1 MKKNKDISH
10 FIVSNNEH
18 VSIKLHNIKIE
29 NSNYEKLL
37 AIKIDSKLFFK
48 GHYDRIIKKASQK
61 VNALSCVAP
70 YMNVDKRRLSM
81 NSFFA
86 SQFNCCPL
94 SSMCNHCSVKNKA
107 SRLHERCLRI
117 VYRDG
122 GQCFTDLLDKYRNI
136 PIYVKNMQPLTKE
149 MFKVSNNL
157 SA

>member
-86 SQFNCCPL
+86 S
-94 SSMCNHCSVKNKA
+94 K
-107 SRLHERCLRI
+107 
-117 VYRDG
+117 
-122 GQCFTDLLDKYRNI
+122 
-136 PIYVKNMQPLTKE
+136 
-149 MFKVSNNL
+149 SN
-157 SA
+157 